1 MWFDQ
6 FKKKGQE
13 TRTPPP
19 GMGRENIVTQS
30 SICTGETLVG
40 FLDPHTGK
48 LLQAVVVHNG
58 TDLAAF
64 YRQYG
69 YDPPRQN

>member
-1 MWFDQ
+1 
-6 FKKKGQE
+6 
-13 TRTPPP
+13 
-19 GMGRENIVTQS
+19 MGRENIVTQS

-69 YDPPRQN
+69 YEPPRQN